1 MPNQHAIRNGIGVVR
16 GLLAT
21 ILLCLIPLAVMAQVD
36 LLQPIHNIALKAP
49 PDPPPPGGPKFYSR
63 TGPDPNWSV
72 DQWNIPD
79 GALSPFTAQIVDGN
93 TVYYSSA
100 PEASVKIIQGRQGTQ
115 IDLAQN
121 GEVLPCMTKTGLPR
135 ESDLLLSANSS
146 PVNSPGVPGMA
157 LEGRSNPSLSV
168 LSSLRFKANLVVTEG
183 VIRAGKECGV
193 SQGSALLG
201 IILSDAQS
209 HPQQTMFYQLSFDR
223 LCGIQ
228 PRGRDKLCHEMRRT
242 PLFFSRKNPYGVA
255 DFLPLL
261 GIPFMHGHDHLHL
274 DFDVLPRLQEIIQT
288 GPEGSDHNLS
298 HWVVSGLY
306 VGQAIWGGVTLGSS
320 WQGIRLLAS
329 TQTTGG

>member
-49 PDPPPPGGPKFYSR
+49 PDPPPPGGPKFYSW

-79 GALSPFTAQIVDGN
+79 GALSPFTAQIVDGD

-121 GEVLPCMTKTGLPR
+121 GEVLPCMTASGNPR
-135 ESDLLLSANSS
+135 ESDLQFGANSPPVPFPGVSGMTLHGKDNPPLSA
-146 PVNSPGVPGMA
+146 M
-157 LEGRSNPSLSV
+157 
-168 LSSLRFKANLVVTEG
+168 SSLQFRVNLAITEG
-183 VIRAGKECGV
+183 VAANTNQCGV
-193 SQGSALLG
+193 SQGSVLLG
-201 IILSDAQS
+201 VILSDTQI
-209 HPQQTMFYQLSFDR
+209 HPGQTLFYKLIFDR

-228 PRGRDKLCHEMRRT
+228 PEAREQLCRHE
-242 PLFFSRKNPYGVA
+242 PDSPQFYFRKNPYGVS

-261 GIPFMHGHDHLHL
+261 NMPLMSGTENREY
-274 DFDVLPRLQEIIQT
+274 DFDLLPRLIRVVQT
-288 GPEGSDHNLS
+288 APPGSDHDLS
-298 HWVVSGLY
+298 HWVVSNVY
-306 VGQAIWGGVTLGSS
+306 VGQAIWGGVTLRSNWRNIS
-320 WQGIRLLAS
+320 LLMMLNS
-329 TQTTGG
+329 K